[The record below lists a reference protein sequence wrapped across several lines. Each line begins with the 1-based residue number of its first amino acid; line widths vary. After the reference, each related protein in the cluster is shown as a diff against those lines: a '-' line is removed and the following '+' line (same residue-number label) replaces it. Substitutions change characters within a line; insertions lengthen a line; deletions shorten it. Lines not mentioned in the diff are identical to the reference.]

1 LTPRSAGRLS
11 PSDRGLLPG
20 LRAPTRAGLAPAG
33 LIQLSGR
40 TMAAE
45 YDAGHRRA
53 ADTGRAVGAPR
64 TRHRGSGGRGPDFAH
79 AGRAAAASIGW
90 ALQALKHPSRRPRAP
105 ACRPPARAC
114 RRGQPLHACQPAQA
128 RRRPPPGLRRPP
140 PGPARPGLR
149 SASAPHSHAATAGRA
164 GLPAGAAG
172 QGRAPCGRG
181 RAGPGSLRA
190 RPGRAGLR
198 ETAGAGR
205 APCGRGQ
212 AIQHAA
218 SLAPSRP
225 TSLRASRSL
234 TQGGEVAYSR

>member
-1 LTPRSAGRLS
+1 
-11 PSDRGLLPG
+11 
-20 LRAPTRAGLAPAG
+20 
-33 LIQLSGR
+33 
-40 TMAAE
+40 MAAE

-140 PGPARPGLR
+140 PGLRRPPPGPARPGLR

-181 RAGPGSLRA
+181 RAGPGSVRLQARAGPRAGAA
-190 RPGRAGLR
+190 RPSSTLR
-198 ETAGAGR
+198 HSR
-205 APCGRGQ
+205 Q
-212 AIQHAA
+212 AALHHCEQAA
-218 SLAPSRP
+218 R
-225 TSLRASRSL
+225 
-234 TQGGEVAYSR
+234 